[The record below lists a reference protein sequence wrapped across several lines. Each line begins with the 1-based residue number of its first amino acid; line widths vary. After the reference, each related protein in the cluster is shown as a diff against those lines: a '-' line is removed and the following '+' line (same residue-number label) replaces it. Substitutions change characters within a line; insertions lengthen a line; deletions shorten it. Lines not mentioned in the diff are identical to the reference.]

1 MQKNTITIPIE
12 ISIDA
17 LDEVITTALEGG
29 SNYWYWINND
39 DLTKMSNWLEDQ
51 IKKGYLTR
59 NNQIHYKWLDA
70 LFQGWFGK
78 LAIYDKEEYYN
89 LEIPDDFSKLEPIGY
104 LSMENIIKNL
114 PKVQKEYPRFYSQHF
129 PEYNNGDSTSA
140 DTIFQMLT
148 LNEIVYG

>member
-1 MQKNTITIPIE
+1 MKSMQKNTITIPIE

-104 LSMENIIKNL
+104 LSMENIIKKNIL
-114 PKVQKEYPRFYSQHF
+114 AFIL
-129 PEYNNGDSTSA
+129 N
-140 DTIFQMLT
+140 IFQNIIM
-148 LNEIVYG
+148 EIALLLIQFFKCLL